1 LALAFTLLFQTLSPS
16 IFFFL
21 NRRKKIKI
29 KKKTIE
35 KKRNAK
41 KGGNFPLSSHF
52 ALSLLALAST
62 LLFQMLSP
70 DIFFFSN
77 RRKEK
82 KRNVE
87 EGRELSFKLLL
98 CPFTFGSH
106 F

>member
-1 LALAFTLLFQTLSPS
+1 MQ
-16 IFFFL
+16 
-21 NRRKKIKI
+21 RRDEI
-29 KKKTIE
+29 
-35 KKRNAK
+35 
-41 KGGNFPLSSHF
+41 PLSSHS

-62 LLFQMLSP
+62 LVFQMFSL

-77 RRKEK
+77 KRKEK

>member
-1 LALAFTLLFQTLSPS
+1 
-16 IFFFL
+16 
-21 NRRKKIKI
+21 
-29 KKKTIE
+29 
-35 KKRNAK
+35 
-41 KGGNFPLSSHF
+41 
-52 ALSLLALAST
+52 
-62 LLFQMLSP
+62 MLSP

-98 CPFTFGSH
+98 CPLTFGSH